1 MSSSSLS
8 KLLTA
13 PRALFLRYTILP
25 CSAPQAF
32 SLSATR
38 VTQYEYTHL
47 FLFHIVCSVS
57 ADSVTD
63 GGRGRTR
70 PSFISFYHCYL
81 WRRVGI
87 SPLSSKCDACLSAP
101 QHLLFFLHSSTRF
114 EVKLRVRNLSSSS
127 PPFSCADQ
135 GETDWCRGEQG
146 QRAGRRAGRA
156 RHECVYNITTLSP
169 SGEHNRRS
177 DNCSG

>member
-57 ADSVTD
+57 ADSVTVGAVERD
-63 GGRGRTR
+63 RRLSPFITVISGVASRRVASGLAHFRANVMHVCRRPNIFSSSFTR
-70 PSFISFYHCYL
+70 PLDLKSSCVSEICRL
-81 WRRVGI
+81 
-87 SPLSSKCDACLSAP
+87 PLLLSHAP
-101 QHLLFFLHSSTRF
+101 TKGRLIG
-114 EVKLRVRNLSSSS
+114 
-127 PPFSCADQ
+127 
-135 GETDWCRGEQG
+135 GELG

-156 RHECVYNITTLSP
+156 RMCLQ
-169 SGEHNRRS
+169 HN
-177 DNCSG
+177 NPLAV